1 MCGIVGAVALRNVTP
16 ILLEGLHRLEY
27 RGYDSAG
34 LALLNRQGGLQ
45 RVRAMGK
52 VAELEKA
59 LATSPAKGH
68 LGIAHTRWATHGKP
82 AEHNAHPHLS
92 ERLAVVHNGIIENHA
107 SLRRKLTELGYSF
120 NSDTDTEVIAHLL
133 AHHYQHKQDL
143 LSAFRATLNELHGA
157 YALGVIHQDE
167 PDNLYC
173 ARMGSPLVIG
183 VGSEEQ
189 FIASDPLALLQVT
202 DQFIYLEEGDHARL
216 TLAGHEVWSS
226 NNQVLSYPVKRYEHA
241 AHSLDK
247 GEYRHFMLKEIFE
260 QPKAIA
266 DTLEGK
272 LADNQ
277 VLTAILG
284 PEAEN
289 RLADIQN
296 IHIVACGTSYHAGL
310 VARYWIEEQAGIA
323 CQVEVAS
330 EYRYRTVS
338 VPANTLLVTI
348 SQSGETADTLAALRY
363 AKKQNYLGTLAICNV
378 AGSSLVREAGWRL
391 LTQAGPEIGVA
402 STKAFTT
409 QLVALLWLTT
419 ALAQAKQRAPEII
432 NANVRALRNLPGLVE
447 QVLQLEP
454 GIEQLAQS
462 FAGKHHALFLGRGP
476 HYPVAMEG
484 ALKLKE
490 ISYIHAEAYAA
501 GELKHG
507 PLALVDEDMPVV
519 SVAPSDSL
527 LEKLKSNLEEVRARG
542 GQLINFACERAGL
555 ETSEG
560 VTHIELPWVYDS
572 VSPIVYTLP
581 LQLLSYHVALVK
593 GTDVDKPRNLAK
605 SVTVE

>member
-1 MCGIVGAVALRNVTP
+1 MCGIVGAISKRNITP
-16 ILLEGLHRLEY
+16 ILIEGLRRLEY

-34 LALLNRQGGLQ
+34 IAVLASGNGIKRT
-45 RVRAMGK
+45 RAVGK
-52 VAELEKA
+52 VIELENA
-59 LATSPAKGH
+59 LEAAAIYGN

-82 AEHNAHPHLS
+82 AEHNAHPHMS
-92 ERLAVVHNGIIENHA
+92 ERLAIVHNGIIENHNQ
-107 SLRRKLTELGYSF
+107 LRKKLQELGYSF
-120 NSDTDTEVIAHLL
+120 TSETDTEVVAHLL
-133 AHHYQHKQDL
+133 AYHYSHKQNL
-143 LSAFRATLNELHGA
+143 LCAFRATLAELHGA

-167 PDNLYC
+167 PNTLYC

-183 VGSEEQ
+183 EGSEER

-216 TLAGHEVWSS
+216 TLESREVW
-226 NNQVLSYPVKRYEHA
+226 NRQNELMEYPVLRYEHA

-247 GEYRHFMLKEIFE
+247 GEYRHYMLKEIHE
-260 QPKAIA
+260 QPAAIA
-266 DTLEGK
+266 NTLEGT
-272 LADNQ
+272 LGEDH
-277 VLTAILG
+277 VLTAVLG
-284 PEAEN
+284 PEAET
-289 RLADIQN
+289 RLKDIQN
-296 IHIVACGTSYHAGL
+296 IHIVACGTSYHASL
-310 VARYWIEEQAGIA
+310 VARYWIEEQAGLP

-330 EYRYRTVS
+330 EYRYRQVA
-338 VPANTLLVTI
+338 VPANTLLIAI

-363 AKKQNYLGTLAICNV
+363 AKQQGYLASLAICNV
-378 AGSSLVREAGWRL
+378 AGSSLVREADWRL
-391 LTQAGPEIGVA
+391 LTKAGPEIGVA

-419 ALAQAKQRAPEII
+419 ALAQVNDRAPEMIC
-432 NANVRALRNLPGLVE
+432 ANVRALKGLPRLVE
-447 QVLQLEP
+447 KVLHLDQH
-454 GIEQLAQS
+454 IEELAAT

-476 HYPVAMEG
+476 HYPIAMEG

-507 PLALVDEDMPVV
+507 PLALVDENMPVV

-527 LEKLKSNLEEVRARG
+527 LEKLNSNLQEVRARG
-542 GQLINFACERAGL
+542 GQLINFACERA
-555 ETSEG
+555 
-560 VTHIELPWVYDS
+560 ELDNGDGISHLSVPWVYES
-572 VSPIVYTLP
+572 VSPIIYTIP

>member
-1 MCGIVGAVALRNVTP
+1 MCGIVGAIAKRNITP
-16 ILLEGLHRLEY
+16 ILIEGLRRLEY

-34 LALLNRQGGLQ
+34 VAVLAPGKGIKRT
-45 RVRAMGK
+45 RAVGK
-52 VAELEKA
+52 VIELEKA
-59 LATSPAKGH
+59 LDTEPLHGH
-68 LGIAHTRWATHGKP
+68 LGIAHTRWATHGIP
-82 AEHNAHPHLS
+82 AERNAHPHLS

-107 SLRRKLTELGYSF
+107 PLRKKLIDLGYTFTSE
-120 NSDTDTEVIAHLL
+120 TDTEVIAHLL
-133 AHHYQHKQDL
+133 AHHYQHTADL
-143 LSAFRATLNELHGA
+143 LAAFRSTLAELRGA

-167 PDNLYC
+167 PGALYC
-173 ARMGSPLVIG
+173 TRMGSPLVIG
-183 VGSEEQ
+183 DSSEER
-189 FIASDPLALLQVT
+189 FIASDPAALLQVT
-202 DQFIYLEEGDHARL
+202 DQFIYLEEGDYARL
-216 TLAGHEVWSS
+216 TTQSCEIW
-226 NNQVLSYPVKRYEHA
+226 NRENRPVTHPIVRYEHA

-247 GEYRHFMLKEIFE
+247 GEYRHYMLKEIHE
-260 QPKAIA
+260 QPAAIA
-266 DTLEGK
+266 NTLEGT
-272 LADNQ
+272 LADDH

-284 PEAEN
+284 PEAET
-289 RLADIQN
+289 RLKDIQN

-310 VARYWIEEQAGIA
+310 VARYWIEEQAGLP

-330 EYRYRTVS
+330 EYRYRRVA
-338 VPANTLLVTI
+338 VPANTLLITI

-363 AKKQNYLGTLAICNV
+363 SKEQGYLASLAICNV
-378 AGSSLVREAGWRL
+378 AGSSLVREADWRL

-419 ALAQAKQRAPEII
+419 ALAQANKRAPDMIS
-432 NANVRALRNLPGLVE
+432 ANVRALRSLPALIEQALNLDSR
-447 QVLQLEP
+447 
-454 GIEQLAQS
+454 IEQLAAT
-462 FAGKHHALFLGRGP
+462 FANKQHALFLGRGT
-476 HYPVAMEG
+476 HYPIAMEG

-507 PLALVDEDMPVV
+507 PLALVDKDMPVV

-527 LEKLKSNLEEVRARG
+527 LEKLKSNLQEVRARG
-542 GQLINFACERAGL
+542 GQLINFACETAELDDGD
-555 ETSEG
+555 G
-560 VTHIELPWVYDS
+560 ITHIQLPWAYAS
-572 VSPIVYTLP
+572 VSPILYTIA